1 MKSNLAGEKQWEQT
15 NAGWKVVRSIAMEMD
30 AALAIA
36 GGSFLSAGLT
46 PDTLFLQQAISDDW
60 KVEWDG
66 FFGSM
71 NWYASILETLSVLTG
86 ELEAD
91 DYSRSTLAIRQTTP
105 EQALMQLRK
114 MADELGIKEDECI
127 SAEET
132 FSRLYIQ
139 YRKASFASIGFTH
152 PIDPLYEIRLERELR
167 FCLGAL
173 SGGALHDR
181 FWHWLDQF
189 YYGVYQPWR
198 EGRKE
203 FLTDLEQK
211 LVTVLGSSTGIGKAP
226 NLMWLSDLN
235 PALRYPEIGAA
246 IRSGKLFVNFWL
258 EPFGFSDTFLLLPDK
273 FYFSFAEPGRMYE
286 NILAYTRR
294 LAEQVQALAD
304 PTRLLILR
312 MIRALSM
319 TNTDMAAYLGLSRPT
334 VSIHAKVLR
343 EAGLIRSWD
352 EGRITRH
359 EIDSAEVRKLFE
371 NLSKFLDLPPETSGK

>member
-1 MKSNLAGEKQWEQT
+1 MKNSLVDNNQKV
-15 NAGWKVVRSIAMEMD
+15 NPHAGWKVAQSMAMELD

-46 PDTLFLQQAISDDW
+46 PETLILHEANSENWISDW
-60 KVEWDG
+60 NS

-86 ELEAD
+86 GLEEV
-91 DYSRSTLAIRQTTP
+91 DYSRLTMNIRETTP
-105 EQALMQLRK
+105 EQALANLRK
-114 MADELGIKEDECI
+114 MAAEFGIV
-127 SAEET
+127 EEAGIPDGES
-132 FSRLYIQ
+132 FSRLYVR
-139 YRKASFASIGFTH
+139 YRKTSYETIGFTH
-152 PIDPLYEIRLERELR
+152 PIDPLYEARLQREVK
-167 FCLGAL
+167 FCLEILA
-173 SGGALHDR
+173 GGKHHDR

-189 YYGVYQPWR
+189 FFGVYQQWR
-198 EGRKE
+198 EGRGD
-203 FLTDLEQK
+203 FLHDLEQK
-211 LVTVLGSSTGIGKAP
+211 LVTVLGSSHAEGTEP
-226 NLMWLSDLN
+226 DLTWLSDLN
-235 PALRYPEIGAA
+235 PALRYPEIGSA
-246 IRSGKLFVNFWL
+246 IHSGMLFVNFWL
-258 EPFGFSDTFLLLPDK
+258 EPFGFSDTFLLLPGK

-286 NILAYTRR
+286 NILTYTRQ

-343 EAGLIRSWD
+343 EAGLIRSWE

-359 EIDSAEVRKLFE
+359 EINSAEVRKLFE
-371 NLSKFLDLPPETSGK
+371 SLSKFLDLPPEVTDK